1 MNNKTVKFAVAAA
14 LIGSAVLFSGVEA
27 KAAEVRITLPGISL
41 CFGSDDHDHCPPPP
55 PPVHHE
61 PVVVVKPCPS
71 PPPVHHEPVVVVKPC
86 SPPPRP
92 VVVVDHKPAIDVRL
106 DFKDR
111 KDHKRFDRPNPKP
124 QRKHQAAHRPKSKA
138 SDHKSQ
144 PGHRR

>member
-55 PPVHHE
+55 PVHHE
-61 PVVVVKPCPS
+61 PVVVVKPCP
-71 PPPVHHEPVVVVKPC
+71 
-86 SPPPRP
+86 PPPRP

>member
-14 LIGSAVLFSGVEA
+14 LIGSAVLFTGVEA

-41 CFGSDDHDHCPPPP
+41 CFGSDDDDHCPPPP
-55 PPVHHE
+55 PQ
-61 PVVVVKPCPS
+61 PVVVVES
-71 PPPVHHEPVVVVKPC
+71 
-86 SPPPRP
+86 
-92 VVVVDHKPAIDVRL
+92 KPAIDVKL

-124 QRKHQAAHRPKSKA
+124 HGNPKADHRPKSKA
-138 SDHKSQ
+138 PDHKAQ

>member
-14 LIGSAVLFSGVEA
+14 LIGSAVLFTGVEA

-41 CFGSDDHDHCPPPP
+41 CFGSDDDDHCPPPP

-61 PVVVVKPCPS
+61 PVVVVKPCP
-71 PPPVHHEPVVVVKPC
+71 PPPPQPVVVVE
-86 SPPPRP
+86 S
-92 VVVVDHKPAIDVRL
+92 KPAIDVKL

-124 QRKHQAAHRPKSKA
+124 HGNPKAGHRPKSKA
-138 SDHKSQ
+138 PDHKPQ

>member
-61 PVVVVKPCPS
+61 PVVVVKPCP
-71 PPPVHHEPVVVVKPC
+71 PPL
-86 SPPPRP
+86 RP
-92 VVVVDHKPAIDVRL
+92 VVVVDHKPAIDARL

-138 SDHKSQ
+138 SDHKPQ